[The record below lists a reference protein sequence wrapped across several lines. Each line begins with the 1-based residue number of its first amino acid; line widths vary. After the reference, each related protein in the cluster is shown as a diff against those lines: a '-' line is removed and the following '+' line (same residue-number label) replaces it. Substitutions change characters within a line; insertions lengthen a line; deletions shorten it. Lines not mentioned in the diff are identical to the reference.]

1 VFRVRVNVRGN
12 HLRPALLEPMLEE
25 LQVELG
31 AISRDSQVETGA
43 GEAPMA
49 TVAAREQQEEEQG
62 DTRGEDGG
70 HVGGRPNGRDWSRD
84 RLDRRFRH
92 RRRIDGVAV
101 RGGGRISP
109 EQLALEIREGHASHG
124 ARGSL

>member
-1 VFRVRVNVRGN
+1 
-12 HLRPALLEPMLEE
+12 MLEE

-49 TVAAREQQEEEQG
+49 TVAAREQQQEEQG

-70 HVGGRPNGRDWSRD
+70 HDGGRPNGRDWSRD
-84 RLDRRFRH
+84 RIDSLFRR
-92 RRRIDGVAV
+92 RRRIDVVAV

-109 EQLALEIREGHASHG
+109 EQLAREIREGHVSQG